1 MRHYSLKSGD
11 FGHIF
16 LFSKSYFKRI
26 SGWVFKMINT
36 SATLRNDP
44 NHWHPNADLAW
55 PVLLLIYNKHPLLR
69 VWVLLRPLLARK
81 IMMSRSWHR
90 LSTVMKA
97 ARACSKSSILIFVY
111 ATEEVLST
119 ATDHVKK
126 QQLQQAAAQASFS
139 CLVAPFKNLAL
150 T

>member
-1 MRHYSLKSGD
+1 
-11 FGHIF
+11 
-16 LFSKSYFKRI
+16 
-26 SGWVFKMINT
+26 
-36 SATLRNDP
+36 
-44 NHWHPNADLAW
+44 
-55 PVLLLIYNKHPLLR
+55 
-69 VWVLLRPLLARK
+69 
-81 IMMSRSWHR
+81 
-90 LSTVMKA
+90 MKA
-97 ARACSKSSILIFVY
+97 AIELVPRVVYSSLIFY